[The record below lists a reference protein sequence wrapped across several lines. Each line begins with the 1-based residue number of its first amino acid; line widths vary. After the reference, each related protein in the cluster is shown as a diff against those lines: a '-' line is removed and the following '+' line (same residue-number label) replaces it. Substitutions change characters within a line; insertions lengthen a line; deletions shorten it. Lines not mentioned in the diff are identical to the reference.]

1 MPALSDTTL
10 VHHRDETLTPPVQ
23 VPSTDSQTH
32 GREVAARE
40 LRHNFCGQLKAAR
53 ELRGISLHEIAER
66 TKIGEGLLADLE
78 RGNLSR
84 WPRGIY
90 RRSFFREYSGLVGL
104 PGESTVSEF
113 VRLFPEDLEDAT
125 SEALLPGPLRLTFA
139 RSISGAP
146 VPGPLRLTMARS
158 FWRRLSPM
166 HAVAAGIDLVMVLL
180 GATVVAQLANVN
192 FWIALGVMA
201 VAYHTVGTSIRG
213 CSLGTM
219 WLRTRKRR
227 QRSKA
232 PWALVLLLAAAG
244 PAAAQA
250 AAQEQGTFK
259 PEVGQAGK
267 DVVWVP
273 TPEAMVERML
283 DLAKVTPQDFVIDL
297 GSGDGRNVIGA
308 AKRGANARG
317 VEYNPNMVELSKRLA
332 KEAGVSGKAEFVQGD
347 MFEADISK
355 ANVMALFLLPSNL
368 LRLRDKLFDLR
379 PGSRIV
385 ANTFSIQDWTADE
398 TVTLEN
404 CEQWCTAMLYIVPA
418 KIGGTWKVGS
428 DVLEIKQ
435 EFQMLSGTLT
445 SGGQSTPVTGS
456 LRGNDLTLKAGTRQ
470 ITARVDGNRIDG
482 TSTDGSAKANWRAT
496 R

>member
-1 MPALSDTTL
+1 MRNAAEREAAAL
-10 VHHRDETLTPPVQ
+10 
-23 VPSTDSQTH
+23 
-32 GREVAARE
+32 E
-40 LRHNFCGQLKAAR
+40 LRKDFCAQLKAAR
-53 ELRGISLHEIAER
+53 ERRGISLHTISER
-66 TKIGEGLLADLE
+66 TKVSEGLFAELE
-78 RGNLSR
+78 RGKLAR
-84 WPRGIY
+84 WPTGLLY
-90 RRSFFREYSGLVGL
+90 RRSFVREYAALIGL
-104 PGESTVSEF
+104 PVESTVSEF
-113 VRLFPEDLEDAT
+113 SRLFPEELEDAT
-125 SEALLPGPLRLTFA
+125 SEVL
-139 RSISGAP
+139 

-158 FWRRLSPM
+158 FWCRLSPM

-180 GATVVAQLANVN
+180 GATIVAQLANVN
-192 FWIALGVMA
+192 FWVALGVIA

-219 WLRTRKRR
+219 WLRTCQRR

-232 PWALVLLLAAAG
+232 PWALVLLLAAAV
-244 PAAAQA
+244 PA

-308 AKRGANARG
+308 AKRGASARG

-368 LRLRDKLFDLR
+368 LRLREKLFDLR

-418 KIGGTWKVGS
+418 KIGGTWKIGS
-428 DVLEIKQ
+428 DVLELKQ
-435 EFQMLSGTLT
+435 EYQMLSGTLT
-445 SGGQSTPVTGS
+445 SGGQPTPVTGS
-456 LRGNDLTLKAGTRQ
+456 LRGTDLTLEGGESSDHRS
-470 ITARVDGNRIDG
+470 R
-482 TSTDGSAKANWRAT
+482 
-496 R
+496 